1 MKQSKESQNKMV
13 VGFAWYR
20 PEQWQRVRDI
30 STDADSLE
38 DSYEAWLKLA
48 EGELKKFQSSGLRVE
63 KVDID
68 SEQLILWCNEQGME
82 VNSKARARYAAEKL
96 SELDSDQS

>member
-1 MKQSKESQNKMV
+1 MNLIIHRRDAEVTENAQRKPKLRYGPDMKQSKESQNKMV

-38 DSYEAWLKLA
+38 DSYEA
-48 EGELKKFQSSGLRVE
+48 
-63 KVDID
+63 
-68 SEQLILWCNEQGME
+68 
-82 VNSKARARYAAEKL
+82 
-96 SELDSDQS
+96 

>member
-1 MKQSKESQNKMV
+1 MKKSKESQNKMV

-30 STDADSLE
+30 SADADELE
-38 DSYEAWLKLA
+38 DSYEDWLRLA
-48 EGELKKFQSSGLRVE
+48 EGELKKLQSSDLRVE

-82 VNSKARARYAAEKL
+82 VNTQARSRYAAEKL
-96 SELDSDQS
+96 SELDRDQS